1 MSGSKIKSKHRLA
14 AHCFVWRFADV
25 DICGRLCGPGVRVCG
40 NVNSVKSETRLAG
53 AGVRPRCGAQCRVS
67 VGPRSTSAERGGGV
81 TSPQPSTCCTGPR
94 MRTREIWGFLLLDT
108 CLSGILLLCNI
119 SRISCCLSVVMTCI
133 LSVLQI
139 RIVQMQT

>member
-53 AGVRPRCGAQCRVS
+53 PGVRPRCGAGAGSQCRAALNIS
-67 VGPRSTSAERGGGV
+67 GEREGGGDL
-81 TSPQPSTCCTGPR
+81 PPPSTCCTGPR
-94 MRTREIWGFLLLDT
+94 MREEKYGASYYDLFIGDF
-108 CLSGILLLCNI
+108 I
-119 SRISCCLSVVMTCI
+119 VV
-133 LSVLQI
+133 
-139 RIVQMQT
+139 